1 MITVIAKWTVI
12 IFGIFIILVGF
23 LMLFAPQKAR
33 EILRK
38 AGSTHMIN
46 YTEIT
51 LRMIPA
57 AALVLVADFS
67 KFPVFFSVL
76 GWFMLATSMVLYLVP
91 RKMHHQYAL
100 RSAEM
105 LSPLYL
111 RLISPLSMFFGGM
124 LIYAVLGA

>member
-1 MITVIAKWTVI
+1 MIIVIAKWTVI
-12 IFGIFIILVGF
+12 LFGIFIILVGF

-38 AGSTHMIN
+38 AGSTNVIN

-67 KFPVFFSVL
+67 KFPALFSVL
-76 GWFMLATSMVLYLVP
+76 GWFMLATSMVLYMVP
-91 RKMHHQYAL
+91 RSMHHQYAL
-100 RSAEM
+100 RSAEI

-111 RLISPLSMFFGGM
+111 RLISPFSMFFGGM
-124 LIYAVLGA
+124 LIYAVTGA

>member
-1 MITVIAKWTVI
+1 MIIVIAKWTVI
-12 IFGIFIILVGF
+12 IFGIFLILVGF

-38 AGSTHMIN
+38 AGSTNVIN

-91 RKMHHQYAL
+91 RSMHHQYAL

-124 LIYAVLGA
+124 LIYAVI

>member
-1 MITVIAKWTVI
+1 MIIVIAKWTVI

-23 LMLFAPQKAR
+23 FMLFDPQKAR

-57 AALVLVADFS
+57 AALVLVADIS
-67 KFPVFFSVL
+67 KFPDFFSVL
-76 GWFMLATSMVLYLVP
+76 GWFMLATSMVLYVVP
-91 RKMHHQYAL
+91 RRMHHQYAL

-111 RLISPLSMFFGGM
+111 RLISPLSMFFGSM
-124 LIYAVLGA
+124 LIYAVTGA

>member
-1 MITVIAKWTVI
+1 MITIIAKWTVI
-12 IFGIFIILVGF
+12 IFGIFLILVGF

-38 AGSTHMIN
+38 AGSTNVIN

-91 RKMHHQYAL
+91 RSMHHQYAL

-105 LSPLYL
+105 LSPFYL

-124 LIYAVLGA
+124 LIYAVTGA

>member
-1 MITVIAKWTVI
+1 MIIVIAKWTVI
-12 IFGIFIILVGF
+12 IFGIFIMLVGF

-38 AGSTHMIN
+38 AGSTNMIN

-57 AALVLVADFS
+57 AALVLVADLS

-76 GWFMLATSMVLYLVP
+76 GWFMLATSLVLYLVP
-91 RKMHHQYAL
+91 RSMHHQYAL
-100 RSAEM
+100 RSAEI

-111 RLISPLSMFFGGM
+111 RLISPFSMFFGGM

>member
-1 MITVIAKWTVI
+1 MIIVIAKWTVI
-12 IFGIFIILVGF
+12 LFGIFIILVGF

-38 AGSTHMIN
+38 AGSTNVIN

-76 GWFMLATSMVLYLVP
+76 GWFMLATSLVLYVVP
-91 RKMHHQYAL
+91 PKMHHQYAL
-100 RSAEM
+100 RSAEI

-111 RLISPLSMFFGGM
+111 RLISPFSMFFGGM
-124 LIYAVLGA
+124 LIYAVTGA

>member
-1 MITVIAKWTVI
+1 MIIVIAKWTVI
-12 IFGIFIILVGF
+12 IFGIFIMLVGF

-38 AGSTHMIN
+38 AGSTNVIN

-91 RKMHHQYAL
+91 RSMHHQYAL

-124 LIYAVLGA
+124 LIYAVI

>member
-1 MITVIAKWTVI
+1 MLISIAKWTVI
-12 IFGIFIILVGF
+12 IFGIFIMLVGF

-38 AGSTHMIN
+38 AGSTNVIN

-91 RKMHHQYAL
+91 RSMHHQYAL

-124 LIYAVLGA
+124 LIYAVI

>member
-1 MITVIAKWTVI
+1 MIIVIAKWTVI
-12 IFGIFIILVGF
+12 LFGIFIILVGF

-38 AGSTHMIN
+38 AGSTNVIN

-91 RKMHHQYAL
+91 RSMHHQYAL

-124 LIYAVLGA
+124 LIYAVTGA

>member
-1 MITVIAKWTVI
+1 MITIIAKWTVI
-12 IFGIFIILVGF
+12 IFGIFLILVGF

-38 AGSTHMIN
+38 AGSTNVIN

-124 LIYAVLGA
+124 LMYAVTGA

>member
-1 MITVIAKWTVI
+1 MIIVIAKWTVI
-12 IFGIFIILVGF
+12 IFGIFIMLVGF

-38 AGSTHMIN
+38 AGSTNVIN

-91 RKMHHQYAL
+91 RSMHHQYAL

-124 LIYAVLGA
+124 LIYAVTGA

>member
-1 MITVIAKWTVI
+1 MLISIAKWTVI
-12 IFGIFIILVGF
+12 IFGIFIMLVGF

-38 AGSTHMIN
+38 AGSTNVIN

-91 RKMHHQYAL
+91 RSMHHQYAL

-105 LSPLYL
+105 LRPFYV
-111 RLISPLSMFFGGM
+111 RLISPFSMLFGGL
-124 LIYAVLGA
+124 LIYAVI

>member
-1 MITVIAKWTVI
+1 MLISIAKWTVI
-12 IFGIFIILVGF
+12 MFGIFTILVGF

-38 AGSTHMIN
+38 AGSTNVIN

-57 AALVLVADFS
+57 AALVLVADLS
-67 KFPVFFSVL
+67 KFPAFFSVL
-76 GWFMLATSMVLYLVP
+76 GWFMLATSMVLYVVP
-91 RKMHHQYAL
+91 RSMHHQYAL

-105 LSPLYL
+105 LSPFYL

>member
-12 IFGIFIILVGF
+12 MFGIFLILVGF

-38 AGSTHMIN
+38 AGSTNKIN

-67 KFPVFFSVL
+67 KFPAFFSVL
-76 GWFMLATSMVLYLVP
+76 GWFMLATSLVLYVVP

-100 RSAEM
+100 RCAEI
-105 LSPLYL
+105 LTPFYL
-111 RLISPLSMFFGGM
+111 RLISPLSMLFGVLLM
-124 LIYAVLGA
+124 YALTGA